1 MLSARFIQPCKMPK
15 SRRDRAV
22 TLSKT
27 RKKVGLE
34 FKQSLVDKI
43 RKAVDDY
50 ARCFVFTVDNM
61 RNSHLKVT
69 FLFCSPTKLL
79 VSNFQSCVER
89 FEFAT

>member
-1 MLSARFIQPCKMPK
+1 MLENNNNNKPRRKTCSIRPEDSFVLSKMPK
-15 SRRDRAV
+15 SRRDRTV

-34 FKQSLVDKI
+34 FKQNLVDKI

-50 ARCFVFTVDNM
+50 ARCFVFTIDNM

-69 FLFCSPTKLL
+69 CETITSIL
-79 VSNFQSCVER
+79 
-89 FEFAT
+89 

>member
-1 MLSARFIQPCKMPK
+1 MPK

-69 FLFCSPTKLL
+69 TETMTRILWKSRLSFKHMS
-79 VSNFQSCVER
+79 
-89 FEFAT
+89 

>member
-1 MLSARFIQPCKMPK
+1 MPK
-15 SRRDRAV
+15 SRRDRTV

-61 RNSHLKVT
+61 RNSHLKVMIT
-69 FLFCSPTKLL
+69 IRRPSFIPAKACPF
-79 VSNFQSCVER
+79 
-89 FEFAT
+89 

>member
-1 MLSARFIQPCKMPK
+1 MPK

-69 FLFCSPTKLL
+69 TETMTRILWKSRLF
-79 VSNFQSCVER
+79 SNICHNIYLAAF
-89 FEFAT
+89 